1 MVIETSVTDGEIDS
15 LATRSD
21 LIVSLNGNQLEA
33 GLSMLEED
41 ICEPPGNT
49 KQFYR
54 FYTP

>member
-1 MVIETSVTDGEIDS
+1 MVIETSVSDGEIDS